1 MKAKVALIT
10 VLTDNVPAMLRF
22 YRDVLGF
29 SVKSD
34 QGKYVEFE
42 HEGVRFA
49 ICSRL
54 IMKNITGHSS
64 YRQPKAGQSFEL
76 AFPLTTP
83 EEVDKAYAD
92 ILAKGAIPIKS
103 PATMSWGHRTAFFAD
118 PDGNIHELFA
128 ELPGVTDSRS

>member
-1 MKAKVALIT
+1 MQGKIALIT
-10 VLTDNVPAMLRF
+10 ILTDNIPAMLRF

-29 SVKSD
+29 QVKSD

-42 HEGVRFA
+42 NAGVRFA

-54 IMKNITGHSS
+54 IMRSVTGHAS
-64 YRQPKAGQSFEL
+64 YRHSKAGQSFEL
-76 AFPLTTP
+76 AFPLDIP
-83 EEVDKAYAD
+83 EEVDHVYAD
-92 ILAKGAIPIKS
+92 ILAKGATPIKA

-128 ELPGVTDSRS
+128 ELPGIIES

>member
-1 MKAKVALIT
+1 VKGKVALIT
-10 VLTDNVPAMLRF
+10 LLTDNMPAMLRF

-29 SVKSD
+29 QVKND

-42 HEGVRFA
+42 NDGVRFA

-54 IMKNITGHSS
+54 IMKSVTGHAS
-64 YRQPKAGQSFEL
+64 YRQAKAGQSFEL
-76 AFPLTTP
+76 SFPLDTP
-83 EEVDKAYAD
+83 EEVDRMYAD
-92 ILAKGAIPIKS
+92 ILTKGAKPIMA

-128 ELPGVTDSRS
+128 ELPGIVE